1 MNPNHSQWSGFGN
14 LNQERTDTVVN
25 ENLKKAMHS
34 YYNISVLILQQRKGL
49 ILMKL
54 PNGYGSVYKLPGN
67 RRKPWAVRITVS
79 RKEDKEGSTH
89 WKYKYLGYYETQAEA
104 LTALAHFN
112 ENPYDIEANKIT
124 FAEVFE
130 KWSAEHY
137 PKISKSNVQ
146 GYNASYLL
154 CDQIKGLRFND
165 IKKNHLQGVVDD
177 CGKNYP
183 TLRKLKVLFTM
194 LYKFALQNDICSKDY
209 AQYVDI
215 IQYKDK
221 NPNAFNRKPFSK
233 KEIET
238 VWKWKDTNEYITV
251 ILILIYCGCRISEL
265 LDLKKENVNLEER
278 WFDITAS
285 KTESGIRKTPIANKV
300 LPFFQYWYNKNDCEY
315 LLSTPDGK
323 HFEYRNYYDSY
334 WTPFVEQMEMANHRP
349 HDTRHTTV
357 TLLTAAG
364 VDDKIIKK
372 IVGHKGQSVTEVVY
386 THFEIQQ
393 LIEAIDKI

>member
-1 MNPNHSQWSGFGN
+1 
-14 LNQERTDTVVN
+14 
-25 ENLKKAMHS
+25 
-34 YYNISVLILQQRKGL
+34 
-49 ILMKL
+49 MKL

-79 RKEDKEGSTH
+79 RKEGKDGITH

-112 ENPYDIEANKIT
+112 ENPYSMDANKVT
-124 FAEVFE
+124 FEEVFE
-130 KWSAEHY
+130 KWSKEHY
-137 PKISKSNVQ
+137 SKISKSNIH
-146 GYNASYLL
+146 GYNASYKL
-154 CDQIKGLRFND
+154 CSTLYKMKFND
-165 IKKNHLQGVVDD
+165 IRKSHLQNVVDT

-183 TLRKLKVLFTM
+183 TLRKLKVLFTGM
-194 LYKFALQNDICSKDY
+194 YKFALENDICGKNY

-215 IQYKDK
+215 NQYKDR
-221 NPNAFNRKPFSK
+221 NPNKYDRKPFNK
-233 KEIET
+233 DEIKIVWNWKES
-238 VWKWKDTNEYITV
+238 NEYFTV
-251 ILILIYCGCRISEL
+251 ILMLIYTGVRVSEL

-278 WFDITAS
+278 WFDVIAS
-285 KTESGIRKTPIANKV
+285 KTEAGIRKVPIAQK
-300 LPFFQYWYNKNDCEY
+300 LIPYFEYWMTKNDCEY
-315 LLSTPDGK
+315 LLSTPDAK

-334 WTPFVEQMEMANHRP
+334 WKPMVDQMGMPDHRP

-372 IVGHKGQSVTEVVY
+372 IVGHKGQGVTEIVY

-393 LIEAIDKI
+393 LIDAIDKI

>member
-1 MNPNHSQWSGFGN
+1 
-14 LNQERTDTVVN
+14 
-25 ENLKKAMHS
+25 
-34 YYNISVLILQQRKGL
+34 
-49 ILMKL
+49 MKL

-89 WKYKYLGYYETQAEA
+89 WKYKYLGYYEAQAEA

-112 ENPYDIEANKIT
+112 ENPYNIEANKIT

-154 CDQIKGLRFND
+154 CDQIKKLRFND
-165 IKKNHLQGVVDD
+165 IKKNHLQGIVDG

-209 AQYVDI
+209 SQYIDI

-221 NPNAFNRKPFSK
+221 NPNAFKRKPFSK

-238 VWKWKDTNEYITV
+238 VWKWKGTNEYITV
-251 ILILIYCGCRISEL
+251 ILMLIYCGCRIGEL
-265 LDLKKENVNLEER
+265 LNLKKEDVNLEER
-278 WFDITAS
+278 WFDMTAS
-285 KTESGIRKTPIANKV
+285 KTKSGIRKTPIANKV

-334 WTPFVEQMEMANHRP
+334 WKPFVEQMEIANHRP
-349 HDTRHTTV
+349 HDTRHTCV

-364 VDDKIIKK
+364 IDDKIIKK
-372 IVGHKGQSVTEVVY
+372 IVGHKGQSVTEVIY

-393 LIEAIDKI
+393 LIGAIDKI

>member
-1 MNPNHSQWSGFGN
+1 
-14 LNQERTDTVVN
+14 
-25 ENLKKAMHS
+25 
-34 YYNISVLILQQRKGL
+34 
-49 ILMKL
+49 MKL
-54 PNGYGSVYKLPGN
+54 PNGYGSVYKLSGN
-67 RRKPWAVRITVS
+67 RRKPWAVRMTVS
-79 RKEDKEGSTH
+79 RKEDKKGATH

-112 ENPYDIEANKIT
+112 ENPYDMDANKIT

-154 CDQIKGLRFND
+154 CDQIKNLRFND
-165 IKKNHLQGVVDD
+165 IKKSHLQSIVDN

-194 LYKFALQNDICSKDY
+194 LYKYALQNDICSKDY

-221 NPNAFNRKPFSK
+221 NPNAYNRKPFSK
-233 KEIET
+233 QEIDT
-238 VWKWKDTNEYITV
+238 VWNWKDTNEYVYIV
-251 ILILIYCGCRISEL
+251 LMLIYSGCRIGEL
-265 LDLKKENVNLEER
+265 LDLKKADVNIKER

-285 KTESGIRKTPIANKV
+285 KTESGIRKVPIAKKV
-300 LPFFQYWYNKNDCEY
+300 LQYFRYWYDKSDCEY

-334 WTPFVEQMEMANHRP
+334 WKPFVEQMGMPSHRP